1 MVLQIKEAT
10 KQFPCALGDYDRVR
24 LSKCLQT
31 RRKVGSLADDYV
43 LLSRTTPNQ
52 IANDHQPGRNA
63 NTGLERIGCV
73 QFTDCC
79 DQLQSRPHTP
89 ARRRPHVPADS
100 RNR

>member
-52 IANDHQPGRNA
+52 IAN
-63 NTGLERIGCV
+63 E
-73 QFTDCC
+73 
-79 DQLQSRPHTP
+79 
-89 ARRRPHVPADS
+89 
-100 RNR
+100 